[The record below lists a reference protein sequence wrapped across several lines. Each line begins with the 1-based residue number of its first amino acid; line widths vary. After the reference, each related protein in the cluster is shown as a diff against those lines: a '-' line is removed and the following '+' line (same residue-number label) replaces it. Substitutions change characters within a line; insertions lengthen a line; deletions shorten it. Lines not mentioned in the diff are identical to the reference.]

1 MQYNRSSL
9 LHSCLQVALLFS
21 WGFVRT
27 RAQCTKDEYKRCV
40 TLADPLLQDP
50 HLIYPDN
57 MRDIDHVC
65 RTWGFFVD
73 CVKRFTD
80 RCFTETK
87 KKEFS
92 KAVESP
98 VDSVHQMCT
107 MPLYQE
113 EYLKHAACMK
123 ATLVEENRCGRHYK
137 HLVNQVAGEAARP
150 TLCCSHHRFR
160 ECVLDQTRRTCQ
172 PDATPYAKQ
181 ILDKA
186 LSFLKDQCSNYIP
199 TEIDCPGADF
209 YTQPPVNRPGN
220 WKDVVRTTLPPWL
233 ESAGGRGPTGHPW
246 VPVSTGG
253 VPMDPTRT
261 SYTRAMSGSGATTEV
276 NHHRDGGSTGGTP
289 GTSTQQNTDR
299 DGGQEPNRPERPDRG
314 GNRPDISSSRPDNR
328 PDGGSSRPDN
338 RPDGGFSRPESRPSM
353 GTSRPD
359 SRPSSGR
366 PNDFDNP
373 LGSDTPWT
381 PQISNSIDE
390 EEKPNQQGLANG
402 GVHIEAMGV
411 GVMVCVGVVMRGL

>member
-1 MQYNRSSL
+1 
-9 LHSCLQVALLFS
+9 
-21 WGFVRT
+21 
-27 RAQCTKDEYKRCV
+27 
-40 TLADPLLQDP
+40 
-50 HLIYPDN
+50 
-57 MRDIDHVC
+57 
-65 RTWGFFVD
+65 
-73 CVKRFTD
+73 
-80 RCFTETK
+80 
-87 KKEFS
+87 
-92 KAVESP
+92 
-98 VDSVHQMCT
+98 
-107 MPLYQE
+107 
-113 EYLKHAACMK
+113 MK

-172 PDATPYAKQ
+172 SDATPYAKQ

-209 YTQPPVNRPGN
+209 YTQPPVNRPGD

-246 VPVSTGG
+246 IPVSTGG

-261 SYTRAMSGSGATTEV
+261 SYTRAMSGSGATTEM
-276 NHHRDGGSTGGTP
+276 NHQKG
-289 GTSTQQNTDR
+289 GTST
-299 DGGQEPNRPERPDRG
+299 DGSQETNRPERPDRG
-314 GNRPDISSSRPDNR
+314 GSSR

-338 RPDGGFSRPESRPSM
+338 RPDNRPSF

-359 SRPSSGR
+359 SRPDFRPSSGR

-381 PQISNSIDE
+381 PQITNSIDE

-402 GVHIEAMGV
+402 GVRIDTMGV
-411 GVMVCVGVVMRGL
+411 GLVMSVIVCVGVVSGLLGC

>member
-1 MQYNRSSL
+1 MAPHKYHKSSL
-9 LHSCLQVALLFS
+9 VQFCLQLLILLT
-21 WGFVRT
+21 WGFTHQV

-73 CVKRFTD
+73 CVKRYTE

-87 KKEFS
+87 RKEFS

-107 MPLYQE
+107 VPLYQE
-113 EYLKHAACMK
+113 EYLKHASCMK
-123 ATLVEENRCGRHYK
+123 AALVEENRCGRHYR

-150 TLCCSHHRFR
+150 TMCCSHHRFR
-160 ECVLDQTRRTCQ
+160 ECVLDQTRRSCQ
-172 PDATPYAKQ
+172 PDAAPYAKQ

-199 TEIDCPGADF
+199 TELDCPGADF
-209 YTQPPVNRPGN
+209 YTSPAPNRPGD

-233 ESAGGRGPTGHPW
+233 ESAGGRGPTSRPW
-246 VPVSTGG
+246 IPVSTGG

-261 SYTRAMSGSGATTEV
+261 AYTRAMGGSGATTEV
-276 NHHRDGGSTGGTP
+276 NPGRTSTGRP
-289 GTSTQQNTDR
+289 SER
-299 DGGQEPNRPERPDRG
+299 PASDGRPENNGDFNRPENNGDF
-314 GNRPDISSSRPDNR
+314 NRPDNGFGSPTFGVDRPNFGTNRPPSSSK
-328 PDGGSSRPDN
+328 
-338 RPDGGFSRPESRPSM
+338 
-353 GTSRPD
+353 
-359 SRPSSGR
+359 R
-366 PNDFDNP
+366 PNDFEG
-373 LGSDTPWT
+373 LSSDIPWT
-381 PQISNSIDE
+381 PQNTNSIDE
-390 EEKPNQQGLANG
+390 ERPNQQGLANTG
-402 GVHIEAMGV
+402 RTLRAVEV
-411 GVMVCVGVVMRGL
+411 LVVSVVMWTSLMNLVT